1 MRAAPENERAYP
13 LCNEC
18 SGCGSSQAE
27 PEEPNG
33 DHIERDIG
41 GGSSSSGNKRCDRV
55 SCAKERGREP
65 YMGDA

>member
-41 GGSSSSGNKRCDRV
+41 GGSSSSGNKRWTEP
-55 SCAKERGREP
+55 CAKERGRERLQQRR
-65 YMGDA
+65 